1 MLNFNL
7 SGVFPA
13 LITPYRAD
21 ESFDPDGLRR
31 LVRHLAP
38 DVDGFLVNGTTAD
51 FPLLTR
57 EERRAAIALVVE
69 EASGK
74 PVLAGTGGIATHEVI
89 AFTRDAAEAGASG
102 ALIIAPYYLRPSAA
116 GMLRHYAD
124 VAAAAPELPILLY
137 NFPQLVGQPI
147 PVAVIQEL
155 QATCPNIIGMK
166 DTSGDIAYLLE
177 VVEKLPADF
186 QVLAGRGTVF
196 LPALA
201 AGAVGAILACAN
213 LIPALWRQV
222 YRDFCAGDLAAARA
236 GQYRGQ
242 RVTRFVGKGGSLAV
256 REGLRM
262 QGLDFGPPRR
272 PLTLDGVLT
281 AAELEAFRQ
290 ALAEAQE
297 SA

>member
-1 MLNFNL
+1 MSKLSL
-7 SGVFPA
+7 SGVIPA
-13 LITPYRAD
+13 LITPYLLD
-21 ESFDPDGLRR
+21 ESLDLAGMRR

-57 EERRAAIALVVE
+57 EERRAAIAAVVA
-69 EASGK
+69 EADGK

-89 AFTRDAAEAGASG
+89 TLTRDAYEAGASA
-102 ALIIAPYYLRPSAA
+102 ALIIAPYYLQPSVH
-116 GMLRHYAD
+116 GMTRHYAD
-124 VAAAAPELPILLY
+124 VAAAVPEFPILLY

-147 PVAVIQEL
+147 PVKTVQEL
-155 QATCPNIIGMK
+155 RATCPNIVGMK
-166 DTSGDIAYLLE
+166 DTSGDIAYLLH
-177 VVEKLPADF
+177 VVEQLPADF

-201 AGAVGAILACAN
+201 SGAVGAILACAN
-213 LIPALWRQV
+213 LIPTRWRQV
-222 YRDFCAGDLAAARA
+222 YRDFQAGDLNAARA

-272 PLTLDGVLT
+272 PLTMEGTLT
-281 AAELEAFRQ
+281 AGELVALRTALEQ
-290 ALAEAQE
+290 A
-297 SA
+297 